1 MALNK
6 YAWILLLITL
16 VSGSCAPVKKSVSD
30 QFKLYSPDQ
39 LRSDVDFVYT
49 KLRKLHPRLYE
60 YTRKESLDHQFD
72 SLKNA
77 ITTPLTSREFYFK
90 LSPVVAAVRQGHI
103 QLQPPQLKM
112 GLRDAFNLGI
122 TGRSPLFQYSYEL
135 IDNKLY
141 IINTLSGKNKI
152 NPGSEVVSVNNLT
165 PDELISKFIPTQTFD
180 GFNQTYIPRKVGKD
194 FPNWHYLLF
203 GRTDSLICQVK
214 FNDSIQTQTFVR
226 NRPKISPENA
236 KSREQ
241 IKAERPIR
249 KVENKK
255 RTIQGYDYQSR
266 SYSKDLTF
274 PGPDSSL
281 AILKVRDFTSG
292 IYASYYKTCFELLKT
307 VNAETLILD
316 LRDNPGGEATDAQ
329 ELFSYLVDTTFTF
342 LGPAEV
348 ASKFSIVH
356 SNYFRGNPLIVNVFL
371 AIGYPIQLLSKGF
384 LLLLVQRD
392 PDQKYYLTFLQSLKG
407 EPKPNHFS
415 GKLYVV
421 TNGGT
426 FSAAAIL
433 ATNLKGI
440 NRGTLV
446 GEETGGAALGTVAGK
461 MAVYKLPASKIWFSF
476 GLAHIQPNYRYGFEG
491 RGVLPDIRIIPTL
504 NDRINGV
511 DPEIQ
516 WIRDHQSGFTPEQS
530 NPVPEKL

>member
-1 MALNK
+1 MVLMK
-6 YAWILLLITL
+6 LLTRVCFILLIAT
-16 VSGSCAPVKKSVSD
+16 VFGGCAAVKKSTRD
-30 QFKLYSPDQ
+30 QFILYEPEQ
-39 LRSDVDFVYT
+39 LRADVNFVYR
-49 KLRKLHPRLYE
+49 KLQKLHPRLYE
-60 YTRKESLDHQFD
+60 YTSKKNLDHQFD
-72 SLKNA
+72 SLRNS
-77 ITTPLTSREFYFK
+77 ITTPLTSSEFFFK
-90 LSPVVAAVRQGHI
+90 ISPVVAAVRQGHI
-103 QLQPPQLKM
+103 QLLPPHLKM
-112 GLRDAFNLGI
+112 GLRDAISSGAR
-122 TGRSPLFQYSYEL
+122 GRSPLFQYSYEL

-141 IINTLSGKNKI
+141 IINTLSGNNKI

-165 PDELISKFIPTQTFD
+165 PDELISRFMPTQTSD
-180 GFNQTYIPRKVGKD
+180 GFNTTYLQRKVGKE
-194 FPNWHYLLF
+194 FPNWHYFLF

-226 NRPKISPENA
+226 SRPKISAENA

-249 KVENKK
+249 NLENKK

-281 AILKVRDFTSG
+281 AILKIRDFTSG
-292 IYASYYKTCFELLKT
+292 IYTSYYKTCFNLLNSVK
-307 VNAETLILD
+307 AKTLIID
-316 LRDNPGGEATDAQ
+316 LRDNPGGQAADAK
-329 ELFSYLVDTTFTF
+329 ELFSYLVDTTFAF

-356 SNYFRGNPLIVNVFL
+356 SNYFRGNPLIVNAFL
-371 AIGYPIQLLSKGF
+371 AIVYPIQLLSKGIM
-384 LLLLVQRD
+384 LLLVHRD
-392 PDQKYYLTFLQSLKG
+392 ADQKYYLTFPESWKG
-407 EPKPNHFS
+407 EPKPNHFT
-415 GKLYVV
+415 GNLYVV

-440 NRGTLV
+440 NRATLV

-461 MAVYKLPASKIWFSF
+461 MAVYQLPASKLWFSF
-476 GLAHIQPNYRYGFEG
+476 GLAHIQPHYKYGYEG

-504 NDRINGV
+504 SDRIKGT

-516 WIRDHQSGFTPEQS
+516 WIRDQHRERF
-530 NPVPEKL
+530 NF